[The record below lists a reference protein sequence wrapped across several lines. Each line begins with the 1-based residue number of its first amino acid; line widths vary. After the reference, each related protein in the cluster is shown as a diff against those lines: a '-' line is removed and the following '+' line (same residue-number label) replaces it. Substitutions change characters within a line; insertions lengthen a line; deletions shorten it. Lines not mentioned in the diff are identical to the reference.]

1 MPITNEDILERLD
14 KLTGQVG
21 YLTKLL
27 EEVDEKC
34 AMFLG
39 ENQA

>member
-1 MPITNEDILERLD
+1 MPITNEVILERLD
-14 KLTGQVG
+14 KLTEQVG